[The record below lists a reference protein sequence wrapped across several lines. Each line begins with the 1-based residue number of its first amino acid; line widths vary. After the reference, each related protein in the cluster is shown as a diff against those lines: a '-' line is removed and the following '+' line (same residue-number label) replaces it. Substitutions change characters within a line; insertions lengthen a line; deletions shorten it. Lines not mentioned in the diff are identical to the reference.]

1 MTIDCHAAMGARQPL
16 EPFRYDVG
24 ALSPEA
30 VEVAIQHCGIC
41 HSDIHLI
48 DNDWGISTYPLV
60 PGHEIVGTVNAMGE
74 GVTHLVVGQRVGI
87 GWQRG
92 SCLKC
97 EYCLRGEE
105 QLCSANQ
112 PTCVGHYGGFANA
125 IRIDSRFVF
134 PIPES
139 LTSEQAAPLLCGG
152 ITVYSPLRFYGV
164 QPPMRLGVIGIGGLG
179 HLAIQFARAFGCEVT
194 AFSSTPGKEGEAKA
208 FGAHEFICTGDRA
221 ALKRAG
227 NSVDFIIATV
237 SADIDWARYLN
248 ILRPNGRLC
257 IVGATPGP
265 VTFPATP
272 LLLGRKSVCGSV
284 IGGRGTIREMLGFAA
299 RHKIGA
305 RVETVPMAEVNSAIQ
320 KVRDNKARY
329 RMVLKN

>member
-1 MTIDCHAAMGARQPL
+1 MTIECHAAMAARQPL
-16 EPFRYDVG
+16 EPFRYDAG
-24 ALSPEA
+24 ALGLKD

-60 PGHEIVGTVNAMGE
+60 PGHEIVGTVTATGE
-74 GVTHLVVGQRVGI
+74 GVKEFAAGRRVGI

-92 SCLKC
+92 SCLRC

-105 QLCSANQ
+105 QLCTSNQ
-112 PTCVGHYGGFANA
+112 ATCVGHYGGFANA
-125 IRIDSRFVF
+125 IRMDSRFVF

-139 LTSEQAAPLLCGG
+139 LASEQAAPLLCGG

-179 HLAIQFARAFGCEVT
+179 HLAVQFARAFGCEVT
-194 AFSSTPGKEGEAKA
+194 AFSSTPGKEGEAKDL
-208 FGAHEFICTGDRA
+208 GAHEFIWTGDRT

-227 NSVDFIIATV
+227 SSLDFIISTV

-257 IVGATPGP
+257 IVGAPPGP
-265 VTFPATP
+265 VTFPVTP

-284 IGGRGTIREMLGFAA
+284 IGGRGIMREMLEFAA

-305 RVETVPMAEVNSAIQ
+305 RVEAVPMGEVNRAIQ
-320 KVRDNKARY
+320 KVRDNTARY